1 MTPRTVAILFGAGGA
16 LIGPAVARAFTSDP
30 TDQLTLSLIIAGS
43 VVVTILVCGLRSW
56 ED

>member
-1 MTPRTVAILFGAGGA
+1 MTSNTVAIVCGAGCA
-16 LIGPAVARAFTSDP
+16 LIGPAVARAFTNDP

-43 VVVTILVCGLRSW
+43 VVVTVLVCGLRSW